1 MKYKVSFGWD
11 LGCDQMFTD
20 YTRTF
25 DNRGDAEI
33 FQQLILDNNTKE
45 YDMSRLEKVEED
57 LGPEYDSAGFT
68 EEDRVVDGQY
78 MNREK

>member
-20 YTRTF
+20 FEKTF
-25 DNRGDAEI
+25 NNRGDAEI

-45 YDMSRLEKVEED
+45 YDMSRLEKIE
-57 LGPEYDSAGFT
+57 A
-68 EEDRVVDGQY
+68 
-78 MNREK
+78 

>member
-20 YTRTF
+20 YSRVF
-25 DNRGDAEI
+25 DNKEDAEV

-45 YDMSRLEKVEED
+45 YDMSRLEKIEED

-68 EEDRVVDGQY
+68 EEDRIVNGQY
-78 MNREK
+78 INTEK